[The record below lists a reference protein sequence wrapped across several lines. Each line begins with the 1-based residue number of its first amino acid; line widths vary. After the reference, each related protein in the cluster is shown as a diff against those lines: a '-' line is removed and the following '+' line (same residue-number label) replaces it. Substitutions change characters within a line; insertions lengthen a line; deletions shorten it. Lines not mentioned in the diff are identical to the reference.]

1 MDEKFD
7 RDVYISAFAVNVY
20 VVHGTKIYI
29 YSAFMEMTRTS
40 LYIYQIASCMAMRYF
55 V

>member
-29 YSAFMEMTRTS
+29 YSAFMEMIRTS
-40 LYIYQIASCMAMRYF
+40 LYYIPNRDILSKLE
-55 V
+55 